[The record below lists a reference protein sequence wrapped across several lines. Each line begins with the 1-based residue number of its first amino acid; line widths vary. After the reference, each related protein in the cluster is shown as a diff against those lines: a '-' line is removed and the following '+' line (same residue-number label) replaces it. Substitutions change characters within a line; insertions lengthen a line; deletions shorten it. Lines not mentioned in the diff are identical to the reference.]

1 MVLTPTMIW
10 PPCSDVIS
18 GTATGRI
25 AGTAVPFTSGHG
37 CFVVLVPLIPAQ
49 VEHAQCQ
56 TGSWQPESGCCAAV
70 SAPELAVM
78 STRLI
83 ACLRV

>member
-10 PPCSDVIS
+10 PPCNDVIS

-37 CFVVLVPLIPAQ
+37 CLVVLVPAQ
-49 VEHAQCQ
+49 TEQ
-56 TGSWQPESGCCAAV
+56 G
-70 SAPELAVM
+70 
-78 STRLI
+78 
-83 ACLRV
+83 